1 VSYNG
6 CDSGEA
12 FLRRFSKFWRVLVL
26 ALVCGVLACAR
37 GAAAVEPPAPPGTML
52 GSPPAADALTVT
64 PGFQDTIVYSGLS
77 LPSALRFAPDGRIFI
92 AEIGGIVKEFDG
104 LTDSTPTIVA
114 DLSNKVDKYWDRGLL
129 GLAIDPNFPTN
140 PYLYVLYTYDAAI
153 GGTAPRWNDACPT
166 PPGPTTDGCV
176 VSGRL
181 SRLTI
186 GANNVSTGEQV
197 LINDWCQ
204 QFPSHSIGDLRFGP
218 DGMLYVSGGEGASF
232 NASDY
237 GQFGGGAGSPTPA
250 NPCGDPPGAAGT
262 ALTPPTA
269 EGGALRSQSVRR
281 PAGEPVTLDG
291 AILRLDPATGAAASG
306 NPLASNPD
314 ANARRIVSYG
324 LRNPFRMTFRPGTNE
339 LWVGDVG
346 WNTWEEIN
354 RITSPTST
362 PLNFGWPC
370 YEGNGPQPG
379 YQSAG
384 LAQCQS
390 LYDGGSPPP
399 PPPPSTGT
407 FGETTPGTLADSATV
422 NFKEVANY
430 TAVASNVT
438 KLTGYISGLG
448 ASTGTQKLKAVV
460 YANVPN
466 AQGGNPGALLGV
478 SNEVTVNA
486 GQPWGWVD
494 FTFPTPISVPA
505 GTIWMGYIGGTTN
518 NLTKLRYA
526 SQNRGTAWNINSGGY
541 AAGPTNPFGTPS
553 FASIRYSLYATYT
566 NGSGGGGG
574 GGGGTTP
581 PATGPYYTYAHSA
594 NVVANDGCAPG
605 GSSVTGLAF
614 YNGGSYPSNFNGAL
628 FFGDH
633 TRQCIWVMKAGANGL
648 PDPSQLSVFVSG
660 SPGVV
665 ALEIG
670 PGGDLFYADFDN
682 GKIHRVSFLSSNN
695 PPVAAASGSPT
706 SGAVPLTV
714 NFNGSGSSDPD
725 AGDTLSYAWDLNGD
739 GNFDNST
746 AANPTFTYTT
756 AGSYSVRLR
765 VTDNHGASDTSA
777 PIVIQ
782 AGQGNTAPVP
792 SITAPS
798 STTTWQVGQSIAFA
812 GGATDQEDTTVPASG
827 LTWDLILHHC
837 FDATNCHTHQI
848 QTFGGVASG
857 TFNAPDHEYPCW
869 LELRLTATDSSGAT
883 ASTSVRL
890 DPRTIDLTL
899 ASSPTGATLGLNSS
913 SAAAPFT
920 KTVVIGSTNT
930 INAPSPQTLGS
941 NTLTFASWSDAG
953 AASHSVV
960 APANNATYTATFTVS
975 GGGPP
980 PGGTFGDTTPGT
992 LVDNATANLKEV
1004 SNYTAVASNVTK
1016 LTGYIS
1022 GLGASTGTQ
1031 KLKAVIYANAAGTN
1045 PGALLGVSNEVT
1057 VNAGQAWGW
1066 VDFTFPA
1073 PVSVPAGTIW
1083 MGYIGS
1089 TTNNLT
1095 QLRYSS
1101 INRATAWNTNSGGYA
1116 AGPSNPF
1123 GTPSF
1128 ASIRYSLY
1136 ATYGG

>member
-1 VSYNG
+1 
-6 CDSGEA
+6 
-12 FLRRFSKFWRVLVL
+12 LRRSVKFWGALLL
-26 ALVCGVLACAR
+26 AVACGVLASAR
-37 GAAAVEPPAPPGTML
+37 GGAAIAPPAPPGTIL
-52 GSPPAADALTVT
+52 GAPTSVDAQTVT
-64 PGFQDTIVYSGLS
+64 SGFQDTIVYSGLS

-92 AEIGGIVKEFDG
+92 AEIGGVVKEFDS
-104 LTDSTPTIVA
+104 LSDPTPTTVT
-114 DLSNKVDKYWDRGLL
+114 DLSGKVDKYWDRGLL
-129 GLAIDPNFPTN
+129 GLAIDPNFPAS
-140 PYLYVLYTYDAAI
+140 PYLYVLYTYDAPI

-181 SRLTI
+181 SKLTI
-186 GANNVSTGEQV
+186 GTNNVATGEQV

-237 GQFGGGAGSPTPA
+237 GQFGGSAGSPTPK
-250 NPCGDPPGAAGT
+250 NPCGDPPGGVGT

-291 AILRLDPATGAAASG
+291 SILRLDPATGAAAPG
-306 NPLASNPD
+306 NPLASSPD
-314 ANARRIVSYG
+314 ANARRIVAYG

-346 WNTWEEIN
+346 WNTWEEVN
-354 RITSPTST
+354 RITNPTAT

-370 YEGNGPQPG
+370 YEGAGPQPG

-384 LAQCQS
+384 LAQCQA
-390 LYDGGSPPP
+390 LYDAGNPPP

-448 ASTGTQKLKAVV
+448 ASTGTQKLKAVI

-478 SNEVTVNA
+478 SNEVTVTA

-494 FTFPTPISVPA
+494 FTFPSPVSVSA
-505 GTIWMGYIGGTTN
+505 GTIWMGYIGSTTN

-541 AAGPTNPFGTPS
+541 AAGPSNPFGTPS

-574 GGGGTTP
+574 GSTTT

-614 YNGGSYPSNFNGAL
+614 YNGGSYPSSFNGAL
-628 FFGDH
+628 FFADH

-648 PDPSQLSVFVSG
+648 PDPTQLSVFESG
-660 SPGVV
+660 SPGPV

-670 PGGDLFYADFDN
+670 PGGDLFYVDFDN
-682 GKIHRVSFLSSNN
+682 GKIHRISFLSSNN
-695 PPVAAASGSPT
+695 PPVAVASGSPT

-714 NFNGSGSSDPD
+714 TFNGSGSSDPD
-725 AGDTLSYAWDLNGD
+725 AGDTLSYSWDLNGD
-739 GNFDNST
+739 GTFGDST

-756 AGSYSVRLR
+756 AGNYSVRLR

-777 PIVIQ
+777 PIAIQ
-782 AGQGNTAPVP
+782 AGQGNAAPVP
-792 SITAPS
+792 SISAPA
-798 STTTWQVGQSIAFA
+798 STLTWQVGQSIDFS
-812 GGATDQEDTTVPASG
+812 GSATDQEDGAIPASG
-827 LTWDLILHHC
+827 LTWDVILHHC
-837 FDATNCHTHQI
+837 FDQTNCHTHQI
-848 QTFGGVASG
+848 QTFSGVANG
-857 TFNAPDHEYPCW
+857 AFNAPDHEYPCW
-869 LELRLTATDSSGAT
+869 LELRLTAVDSSGAST
-883 ASTSVRL
+883 GTSVRL
-890 DPRTIDLTL
+890 DPKTVDLTF
-899 ASSPTGATLGLNSS
+899 ASSPTGATLGLNS
-913 SAAAPFT
+913 ATATAPFT
-920 KTVVIGSTNT
+920 KTVVVGSTNT

-941 NTLTFASWSDAG
+941 STLTFASWSDGG
-953 AASHSVV
+953 AASHNVV
-960 APANNATYTATFTVS
+960 AAATNATYTATFTTS
-975 GGGPP
+975 GGGPTT
-980 PGGTFGDTTPGT
+980 GTFGDTTIGT
-992 LVDNATANLKEV
+992 LVDSATANLKEV
-1004 SNYTAVASNVTK
+1004 SSYTAVASNVTK

-1022 GLGASTGTQ
+1022 GLGAASGTQ
-1031 KLKAVIYANAAGTN
+1031 KLRGVIYANNAGN

-1073 PVSVPAGTIW
+1073 PITVPGATVW

-1095 QLRYSS
+1095 QLRYTSV
-1101 INRATAWNTNSGGYA
+1101 NRGTAWNTNSGGYA

-1136 ATYGG
+1136 ATYNTG